1 MICGDL
7 RENRK
12 RGWKVRRANQPAAP
26 MSTSAFPVL
35 SWAADHP
42 KRWHDIGKLPET
54 LKAAELLEK
63 RGVIEIRQPMNQYR
77 LKPAPK

>member
-1 MICGDL
+1 
-7 RENRK
+7 
-12 RGWKVRRANQPAAP
+12 